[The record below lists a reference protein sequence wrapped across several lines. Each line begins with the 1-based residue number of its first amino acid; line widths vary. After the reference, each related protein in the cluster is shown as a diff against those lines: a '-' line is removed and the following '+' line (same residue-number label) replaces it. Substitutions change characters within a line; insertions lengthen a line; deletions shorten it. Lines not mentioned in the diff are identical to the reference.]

1 MAHHIFM
8 FNGLL
13 AIKIKYI
20 YITMRKHLAASKGH
34 VEYFQY
40 YLQGATLSLDRINY
54 FLLSDVLEI
63 SVCWSVI
70 SIQM

>member
-1 MAHHIFM
+1 
-8 FNGLL
+8 
-13 AIKIKYI
+13 
-20 YITMRKHLAASKGH
+20 MRKHLAASTDH

-40 YLQGATLSLDRINY
+40 YLQGAILSVDRINY
-54 FLLSDVLEI
+54 ILLSDVLEI